1 MRWVR
6 TTLASVQ
13 APEVLRAIG
22 GATPV
27 VIMPSADADE
37 MLRLITELSNR
48 ISCKC
53 DPLTKR
59 KCLKCQARAFLSTHA
74 EANRGEG
81 G

>member
-6 TTLASVQ
+6 TDVNGRWV
-13 APEVLRAIG
+13 EVRMPDSYLQRDEV
-22 GATPV
+22 T
-27 VIMPSADADE
+27 IMPSSEADE

-81 G
+81 